1 MKRSSD
7 IVKVLERYTNM
18 LFLHTTSVAIV
29 RTRLEYA
36 ADKYYKEVRV

>member
-1 MKRSSD
+1 MRRSSD
-7 IVKVLERYTNM
+7 IVKVLERYANM
-18 LFLHTTSVAIV
+18 LFLHTTSIAYV

>member
-1 MKRSSD
+1 MKAKRS
-7 IVKVLERYTNM
+7 ITAILERYTNM